1 MTPPEQFLESLNP
14 AQREAVVHPGGPLL
28 VLAGAGSGKTRVI
41 THRIA
46 WLVRQGVAPHGI
58 LAVTFTNKAAREMRE
73 RVERVLGLGGPWIG
87 TFHGLCLRILRR
99 DGTLVGLDPGFAI
112 YDSDDQVALVRRIL
126 RAAGADDTSGS
137 ARAFLSRISRAKNAM
152 ETPEQ
157 VAARAYAPD
166 AKLVAEVYASYVEG
180 LARASAVDFDDILLK
195 ALRLLTM
202 DGAPDYADRCLHL
215 LVDEYQDTNRPQYL
229 LVKALTSV
237 HRNVCVVGDE
247 DQSIYRFRGA
257 EIRNILD
264 FERDHPGAKVVKL
277 EQNYRSSATILDAA
291 GAVIANNKARKG
303 KSLWTENGRGEPI
316 ELFHAPDD
324 RAEAAWVAMKIQR
337 ERADRPF
344 DDCAVLYRT
353 NAQSRPFEEIFRR
366 ERIPYQVIGAVQF
379 YERKEVKDV
388 LAYLKLAVNA
398 GDDIAFRRIV
408 NVPARGL
415 GDTTVDAI
423 EAQARAEGIALLAAA
438 RRVVEAGTLG
448 TRAAKMLAEFLSTMD
463 AVARRAA
470 DEPAAVVIEGI
481 VETVGYEAYLT
492 KSYPGE
498 AQDRMENV
506 RALVS
511 AAVEYEREVE
521 DPTLLG
527 FLDRSALV
535 SDADEVGA
543 QPGAILMTAHNA
555 KGLEFPVVFL
565 AGLEENVFPHAR
577 SREDEDVEEERRL
590 CYVAITRARE
600 RLYLS
605 RAVQR
610 LQQGIPQANAPSRFL
625 EEIPGALLEVSGPG
639 SLGYFDARGGRT
651 SRDRGW
657 GAFSYGSSAARAA
670 ARRPAARQSVPRPS
684 DVPPDEDG
692 FSVGVAVRHPMFGRG
707 TVLEREGAGASLK
720 LTIEFTGYGTKRI
733 LPAYTELR
741 REGTTS

>member
-1 MTPPEQFLESLNP
+1 VNPPETLLDSLNP
-14 AQREAVVHPGGPLL
+14 AQREAVVHPEGPLL

-46 WLVRQGVAPHGI
+46 WLCSQGVLPSGI
-58 LAVTFTNKAAREMRE
+58 VAVTFTNKAAREMRE
-73 RVERVLGLGGPWIG
+73 RVERLLGAGPGGPWIG

-99 DGTLVGLDPGFAI
+99 DGAVIGLDAEFAI
-112 YDSDDQVALVRRIL
+112 YDTDDQVALVRRIL
-126 RAAGADDTSGS
+126 RTAGADDAASS
-137 ARAFLSRISRAKNAM
+137 ARAFLGRISRAKNAM
-152 ETPEQ
+152 ESPAQME
-157 VAARAYAPD
+157 ARAFAPD
-166 AKLVAEVYASYVEG
+166 AKLTAEVYTDYQAG
-180 LARASAVDFDDILLK
+180 LARANAIDFDDILLK
-195 ALRLLTM
+195 GLAVVAADDR
-202 DGAPDYADRCLHL
+202 YASRCLHL

-229 LVKALTSV
+229 LVKALASV

-264 FERDHPGAKVVKL
+264 FERDHPGAQVVKL
-277 EQNYRSSATILDAA
+277 EQNYRSTGTILDAA
-291 GAVIANNKARKG
+291 GAVIGNNTARKG
-303 KSLWTENGRGEPI
+303 KTLWTENVRGERI

-324 RAEAAWVAMKIQR
+324 RAEAAWIAKRIQR
-337 ERADRPF
+337 EKTKRAF
-344 DDCAVLYRT
+344 DDCAILYRT

-388 LAYLKLAVNA
+388 LAYLKLAVNP
-398 GDDIAFRRIV
+398 GDDVAFRRIV
-408 NVPARGL
+408 NVPTRGL
-415 GDTTVDAI
+415 GDTTVEAI
-423 EAQARAEGIALLAAA
+423 EAEARSAAVPLLEAA
-438 RRVVEAGTLG
+438 RRLVASGTLG
-448 TRAAKMLAEFLSTMD
+448 TRPAKLLGEFVETIQGF
-463 AVARRAA
+463 AHRAA
-470 DEPAAVVIEGI
+470 AEPAAVVIEGI
-481 VETVGYEAYLT
+481 VETVRFEAHLN
-492 KSYPGE
+492 KSHPGE

-511 AAVEYEREVE
+511 AAVEYEREVD

-535 SDADEVGA
+535 SDADDVGA
-543 QPGAILMTAHNA
+543 QPGVTLMTVHNA

-577 SREDEDVEEERRL
+577 SREDDDVEEERRL

-610 LQQGIPQANAPSRFL
+610 LQQGVPQANPPSRFL
-625 EEIPGALLEVSGPG
+625 EEIPEALLEVSGPG
-639 SLGYFDARGGRT
+639 SLGFFDAPAGR
-651 SRDRGW
+651 SSERGW
-657 GAFSYGSSAARAA
+657 GAFSYGSSAVRAA
-670 ARRPAARQSVPRPS
+670 SRRPGAAAVATRPS
-684 DVPPDEDG
+684 DMPPAEDG

-707 TVLEREGAGASLK
+707 TILDREGSGPSLK
-720 LTIEFTGYGTKRI
+720 LTIQFTGYGTKRI

>member
-1 MTPPEQFLESLNP
+1 MNP

-46 WLVRQGVAPHGI
+46 WLVHQGVDPSGI
-58 LAVTFTNKAAREMRE
+58 VAVTFTNKAAREMRE
-73 RVERVLGLGGPWIG
+73 RVERLLGAGPGGPWIG

-99 DGTLVGLDPGFAI
+99 DGASVGLDPNFAI

-126 RAAGADDTSGS
+126 RAEGVDDASGS
-137 ARAFLSRISRAKNAM
+137 ARSFLGRISRAKNAM
-152 ETPEQ
+152 ETPAQME
-157 VAARAYAPD
+157 ARAFAPD
-166 AKLVAEVYASYVEG
+166 AKLVAQVYASYEAG
-180 LARASAVDFDDILLK
+180 LLRANAVDFDDILLK
-195 ALRLLTM
+195 ALALFSS
-202 DGAPDYADRCLHL
+202 DAPAEPRERYASRCAHL

-237 HRNVCVVGDE
+237 HHDVCVVGDE

-264 FERDHPGAKVVKL
+264 FERDHPGSTVIKL
-277 EQNYRSSATILDAA
+277 EQNYRSTATILDAA
-291 GAVIANNKARKG
+291 GAVIANNTARKG
-303 KSLWTENGRGEPI
+303 KTLWTENVRGDRI

-324 RAEAAWVAMKIQR
+324 RAEAAWVAKRVQR
-337 ERADRPF
+337 EGGKRAF
-344 DDCAVLYRT
+344 EDCAVLYRT
-353 NAQSRPFEEIFRR
+353 NAQSRSFEEIFRR
-366 ERIPYQVIGAVQF
+366 ERIPYQVVGAVQF
-379 YERKEVKDV
+379 YERKEVKDI

-398 GDDIAFRRIV
+398 GDDVAFRRIV
-408 NVPARGL
+408 NVPTRGL

-423 EAQARAEGIALLAAA
+423 ESEARASGVTLLEAA
-438 RRVVEAGTLG
+438 RRLVDGGSLG
-448 TRAAKMLAEFLSTMD
+448 TRASKMLSEFLATLAGFTS
-463 AVARRAA
+463 RAA
-470 DEPAAVVIEGI
+470 AEPAAVVIEGI
-481 VETVGYEAYLT
+481 VEAVAFEAYLT
-492 KSYPGE
+492 RAFPGE

-535 SDADEVGA
+535 SDADAIGA
-543 QPGAILMTAHNA
+543 RPGVTLMTVHNA

-577 SREDEDVEEERRL
+577 SRENDDVEEERRL

-605 RAVQR
+605 RALQR
-610 LQQGIPQANAPSRFL
+610 LQQGVPQSNPPSRFL
-625 EEIPGALLEVSGPG
+625 EEIPDALLEVSGAG
-639 SLGYFDARGGRT
+639 SLGFFDAPE
-651 SRDRGW
+651 SRSRERGW
-657 GAFSYGSSAARAA
+657 GAFSYGSSAARAW
-670 ARRPAARQSVPRPS
+670 ARRPAGSAVLPRPS
-684 DVPPDEDG
+684 DIPPAEDG
-692 FSVGVAVRHPMFGRG
+692 YSIGVAVRHPMFGRG
-707 TVLEREGAGASLK
+707 TVLEREGSGANLK
-720 LTIEFTGYGTKRI
+720 LTIQFTGYGTKRI
-733 LPAYTELR
+733 LPAYTELQ
-741 REGTTS
+741 REGTSS